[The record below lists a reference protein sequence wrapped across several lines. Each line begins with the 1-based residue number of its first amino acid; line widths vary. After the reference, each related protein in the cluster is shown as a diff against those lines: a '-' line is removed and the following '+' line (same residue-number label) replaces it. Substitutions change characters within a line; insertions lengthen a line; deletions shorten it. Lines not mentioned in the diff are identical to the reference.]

1 MCSKV
6 ILSNQRWW
14 FGEMESSGAR
24 SCQGTER
31 FIFGG
36 SGHHAGPCGSPGL
49 AAMAQWLELGFPGR
63 TRTRRPS
70 FPLDGRARCP
80 SHFMV
85 PCLAHGKFTGCLA
98 HREILIRNSKG
109 FAGRKFCLKVRGE
122 NGAVS
127 RRAQGYYGH
136 SKQWAGNTDCFLGA
150 PRRES
155 DFFLSPSSSGLG
167 HIQQLLTQRRELC
180 MGKVVSTI
188 QGYFWPLE
196 EWPNGGKDVGRKDA

>member
-1 MCSKV
+1 
-6 ILSNQRWW
+6 
-14 FGEMESSGAR
+14 MESSGAR

-136 SKQWAGNTDCFLGA
+136 TKQWAGNTDCFLGA

-155 DFFLSPSSSGLG
+155 DFFFVTIIIRLG
-167 HIQQLLTQRRELC
+167 THTATAHSAVRAVH
-180 MGKVVSTI
+180 GKGSFHHPGI
-188 QGYFWPLE
+188 FLAP
-196 EWPNGGKDVGRKDA
+196 